1 MLNNYQPGRILMVL
15 ESAFPINGGVE
26 RQVKT
31 LSKYFASI
39 GFNIQIIVPMV
50 SYGPQNRTDIVD
62 GVLVHRIAYP
72 KIKILGGVLMLLNL
86 AIYLIKNRDSY
97 DVIHVHIAHHMAA
110 VCCVIGRFLQKPV
123 IVKITG
129 LREMEQGVL
138 AKGQSNLIIK
148 GLRWALHKASYYQA
162 TSKQIV
168 DLLRSFGFDNRK
180 IYCIP
185 NAVDIT
191 RFSRTGDAQHPLP
204 KLSGSASLV
213 GLYVGRLVPEKG
225 LELLINAWSRAFS
238 VEDDVHLLIVG
249 DGELRAHLEALVR
262 NHQRDHQIIFCGISD
277 HVESYLRIADF
288 GILASV
294 YEGLSNAL
302 LEYMAAGLPV
312 LGSRIS
318 GTEDVVLE
326 NETGWLFTSRD
337 QSELVAYLKYIKQ
350 MNKEELRII
359 GAKARRWISDYA
371 GIESISARLLE
382 LYGLDTNG
390 PKVQPLANLKIRAS

>member
-1 MLNNYQPGRILMVL
+1 MLNNYQRGRILMVL
-15 ESAFPINGGVE
+15 ENAFPIQGGGGGAE
-26 RQVKT
+26 RQVRT
-31 LSKYFASI
+31 LSKHFASI
-39 GFNIQIIVPMV
+39 GFNVQIVVPMV
-50 SYGPQNRTDIVD
+50 SYGPQNHTDIVD
-62 GVLVHRIAYP
+62 GARVYRIAYP
-72 KIKILGGVLMLLNL
+72 KIKILGGVLMLLKL
-86 AIYLIKNRDSY
+86 AAYLIKNRGSY
-97 DVIHVHIAHHMAA
+97 DIIHVHIAHHMAA
-110 VCCVIGRFLQKPV
+110 VCCVISRFLRKPV
-123 IVKITG
+123 IVKLTG
-129 LREMEQGVL
+129 WLEMKHGVL
-138 AKGQSNLIIK
+138 AKHRHAPTIK
-148 GLRWALHKASYYQA
+148 ILRWALRKANYYQA

-168 DLLRSFGFDNRK
+168 NLLRSFGFDNRK

-191 RFSRTGDAQHPLP
+191 RFSRTGDAQHPLL
-204 KLSGSASLV
+204 KLSESASLV
-213 GLYVGRLVPEKG
+213 GLYVGRLIPEKG

-302 LEYMAAGLPV
+302 LEYMAASLPV

-326 NETGWLFTSRD
+326 NETGWLFTSGD
-337 QSELVAYLKYIKQ
+337 QSELVACLKYVKQ

-359 GAKARRWISDYA
+359 GAKARRWVSDYA

-382 LYGLDTNG
+382 LYGLDIQW
-390 PKVQPLANLKIRAS
+390 PKSPAIGES